1 MLDIACKWLGWCCHR
16 LLKSTIKANGQ
27 SFEVPFTYTCIAFLQ
42 LIDWLKVKRAA
53 RLEAW
58 EGGGELEFYGPFFSR
73 GGVMFEGCK
82 LQTWPEQLLFHE
94 VEKVT
99 NISPFSVALPL
110 YPRCVPSSLVVERGM
125 VPGIMGRK
133 EDFYNHSRTSVL
145 GAHTKVYVSSP
156 LKCS

>member
-1 MLDIACKWLGWCCHR
+1 
-16 LLKSTIKANGQ
+16 
-27 SFEVPFTYTCIAFLQ
+27 
-42 LIDWLKVKRAA
+42 
-53 RLEAW
+53 
-58 EGGGELEFYGPFFSR
+58 
-73 GGVMFEGCK
+73 MFEGCK

-133 EDFYNHSRTSVL
+133 EDFYNHLRSSFSRPISRCL
-145 GAHTKVYVSSP
+145 LP
-156 LKCS
+156 LAINKILLESATLIARRHRKSIALN